1 MDAANRE
8 LGSRL
13 VRSGG
18 YLINLQVD
26 AWRLTAVKQRDKP
39 QGPC

>member
-18 YLINLQVD
+18 YLINLQV
-26 AWRLTAVKQRDKP
+26 AARQLIAVKQRDEP
-39 QGPC
+39 QGPR